1 MFNLREALVIAKE
14 EVSLDGIAQAIAY
27 EFSKSDIEEIIGNLY
42 IAIRRMEK

>member
-27 EFSKSDIEEIIGNLY
+27 EFSKSDIEEINKEIKHTVDIKSN
-42 IAIRRMEK
+42 